1 MPAARSQLIT
11 EGYSQARKF
20 ALAIYFDQHKSPS
33 HPDGRPWWCYTET
46 PADPTHPRGIVGEL
60 IPISSDWR
68 LADGVVL
75 KGWDAPWYPEQK
87 YVVTGL
93 GLTSGN
99 RFKINYAQMVQDYR
113 AANERYYRLAAQTA
127 GARNWPAP
135 QLYGPVDFQLRA
147 LIGDPPKS
155 PKIPEAALAGD
166 PWLLGFSGQVNERL
180 RDVLDRDN
188 GRMTFALDE
197 ATVAAVEQPG
207 PRSSGM
213 PELSAEDMAELV
225 ELLRQK
231 KAQREKSAKKPTN
244 PSSQAA

>member
-1 MPAARSQLIT
+1 MPSARTQQLH

-87 YVVTGL
+87 YVVTSL
-93 GLTSGN
+93 GLTGN
-99 RFKINYAQMVQDYR
+99 RFKINYAQMVTDYR
-113 AANERYYRLAAQTA
+113 AAAERYYRLAAQTA
-127 GARNWPAP
+127 GSRNWPAP
-135 QLYGPVDFQLRA
+135 QLFGPVDFQLRA
-147 LIGDPPKS
+147 LVGDPPKS
-155 PKIPEAALAGD
+155 PKLPEAALAGD
-166 PWLLGFSGQVNERL
+166 PWLLGFTPQVNERL
-180 RDVLDRDN
+180 REVLDRDN
-188 GRMTFALDE
+188 GRMTFTLDE
-197 ATVAAVEQPG
+197 AAEPAIAQPG
-207 PRSSGM
+207 PKAAI
-213 PELSAEDMAELV
+213 PEFSPEDMAEILAM
-225 ELLRQK
+225 LK
-231 KAQREKSAKKPTN
+231 DKREKRAKKQTP